1 MILLQKP
8 LSRKLHTRPAAHR
21 FRADLVITLHPDGI
35 VELRE
40 CRSREHPVR
49 LDLALLYAKSRVAEA
64 EATHIR
70 SRGGPKQRPA
80 PRRPRGSQH
89 HRPPK

>member
-1 MILLQKP
+1 MILLRKP
-8 LSRKLHTRPAAHR
+8 LIRKLLTRPAAHR
-21 FRADLVITLHPDGI
+21 FRPDLVITLYPDGI

-64 EATHIR
+64 QAIR
-70 SRGGPKQRPA
+70 APARRPSSTPSTSRRPQS
-80 PRRPRGSQH
+80 PRRRRARS
-89 HRPPK
+89 